1 MLTVW
6 KDTLDTNRKRQTWLR
21 FVYRRATQTPAD
33 HCTKWPHR
41 LCLPLGCESEQ
52 CTWAELCATAS
63 EHSLRVL
70 LWCVQGRPTPASVGL
85 NWELSASGWTAPP
98 LQFLYISLASSGQSR
113 AERGRAGTMTDRAI
127 DKPRSSERKSW
138 CQLSL
143 SLCESSLHSEQIR
156 AQSKWKALLLL
167 TSLSAVHLI

>member
-1 MLTVW
+1 MTLTGRDRHGCGLFTGERPKRPQTIVPNGLIVSVCHW
-6 KDTLDTNRKRQTWLR
+6 DVKVSSAPELNSVQPPRYTLSECNCDVFRAA
-21 FVYRRATQTPAD
+21 RRL
-33 HCTKWPHR
+33 R
-41 LCLPLGCESEQ
+41 LCVC
-52 CTWAELCATAS
+52 
-63 EHSLRVL
+63 
-70 LWCVQGRPTPASVGL
+70 VGL

-113 AERGRAGTMTDRAI
+113 AEQGRAGTMTDRAI

-156 AQSKWKALLLL
+156 AQSK
-167 TSLSAVHLI
+167 

>member
-1 MLTVW
+1 MAAVCLQESDPNARRPLYQMASSSLFATGMWKWAVHLSWTLCNRLGTLSPSVTVMCSGPP
-6 KDTLDTNRKRQTWLR
+6 D
-21 FVYRRATQTPAD
+21 A
-33 HCTKWPHR
+33 
-41 LCLPLGCESEQ
+41 
-52 CTWAELCATAS
+52 
-63 EHSLRVL
+63 
-70 LWCVQGRPTPASVGL
+70 CVCVCVCVGL